1 MHHMTPTEVATIEK
15 VKSVRARIARRAFEY
30 ELSKPL
36 LPIPN
41 SAMADANDILD
52 DVLSPSTNYEVRRIQ
67 QAVMTEFPYMQ
78 MVDFKSE
85 RQMQNIVRPRQI
97 AMFLAR
103 QMTGKSLPKIG
114 NIFGGRH
121 HTTVMHAIEKVEEL
135 TASDPVFAETV
146 NRIRGRFLRVAE

>member
-1 MHHMTPTEVATIEK
+1 MTPTEAATVERIK
-15 VKSVRARIARRAFEY
+15 ASRARIARSALAFE
-30 ELSKPL
+30 LSRPL
-36 LPIPN
+36 PPIPN
-41 SAMADANDILD
+41 SVFADANDILD

-78 MVDFKSE
+78 MVDFKSD
-85 RQMQNIVRPRQI
+85 RQMQNVVRPRQI

-114 NIFGGRH
+114 IIFGGRH
-121 HTTVMHAIEKVEEL
+121 HTTIMHAISKIEEMI
-135 TASDPVFAETV
+135 ASDPVFAETV